1 MPLFS
6 YIAIDKEGKQKE
18 GTLEVG
24 SQNEAISRIK
34 EMGFYPTQVAE
45 VKDSPEEAKKRKKAK
60 AAKKSGGGISLAL
73 PTVGTK
79 ELCQFT
85 RQLAVLIDAGLP
97 LMRGMST
104 LSRSIPNPYFK
115 GIINDIG
122 ETIGGGSTFSEALSK
137 HPKIFD
143 KLYVNMVKAG
153 EIGGVLEIALNRLA
167 EFQEKSESIKG
178 KVKAAMFYPV
188 AVMIVAVIIV
198 GVLMTFVIP
207 KFKAIFADM
216 LGEGETLPGFTL
228 MVLRI
233 SDIVKNNVFAV
244 IGGAIAF
251 FIVFKLIVGKTKF
264 GRYVWDKFKLY
275 MPALGPLV
283 RKVAIARFSR
293 TLGTLISSG
302 VPILQALN
310 IVKETAGNVH
320 LTIAIEKVYD
330 AVKEGETIT
339 KPLEGSGIFPPMVV
353 SMIDIGEET
362 GALPEMLVKV
372 ADVYEEEVDNAVA
385 ALTSLLEPVMIVF
398 LAVIVGSIV
407 IAMFLPLIKM
417 MDKLGS

>member
-6 YIAIDKEGKQKE
+6 YTAIDKEGKQKE

-34 EMGFYPTQVAE
+34 EMGFFPTQVAE
-45 VKDSPEEAKKRKKAK
+45 LKDTPEESKKRKKEK
-60 AAKKSGGGISLAL
+60 AKKKGGGGFAI
-73 PTVGTK
+73 PTVSTK
-79 ELCQFT
+79 ELCTFT

-104 LSRSIPNPYFK
+104 LAKSMPNPYFK

-122 ETIGGGSTFSEALSK
+122 ETIGGGSTFSEALAK

-167 EFQEKSESIKG
+167 EFQEKAESIKG

-188 AVMIVAVIIV
+188 AVMIVATIIV

-216 LGEGETLPGFTL
+216 LGEGEGLPAFTEL
-228 MVLRI
+228 VLQI
-233 SDIVKNNVFAV
+233 SDTIKNNVGAV
-244 IGGAIAF
+244 IGGAIAL
-251 FIVFKLIVGKTKF
+251 FIVFKLIVNKTKG
-264 GRYVWDKFKLY
+264 GRWLWDKFKLH

-302 VPILQALN
+302 VPILQALS

-320 LTIAIEKVYD
+320 LTNAIDKVYE
-330 AVKEGETIT
+330 AVKEGETIV

-372 ADVYEEEVDNAVA
+372 ADVYEEEVDNAVS
-385 ALTSLLEPVMIVF
+385 ALTSLLEPVMICF
-398 LAVIVGSIV
+398 LAVVVGSIV

>member
-18 GTLEVG
+18 GTLEVS

-34 EMGFYPTQVAE
+34 EMGFFPTQVAE
-45 VKDSPEEAKKRKKAK
+45 LKDTPEESKKRKKDK
-60 AAKKSGGGISLAL
+60 AKKKGGGGFAI
-73 PTVGTK
+73 PTVNTK
-79 ELCQFT
+79 ELCTFT

-104 LSRSIPNPYFK
+104 LAKSSANPYFK

-122 ETIGGGSTFSEALSK
+122 ETIGGGSTFSEALAK
-137 HPKIFD
+137 HPRIFD

-167 EFQEKSESIKG
+167 EFQEKAESIKG

-188 AVMIVAVIIV
+188 AVMIVATIIV

-216 LGEGETLPGFTL
+216 LGEGEGLPAFTEL
-228 MVLRI
+228 VLAI
-233 SDIVKNNVFAV
+233 SDTIKNNVGAV
-244 IGGAIAF
+244 IGGAIAL
-251 FIVFKLIVGKTKF
+251 FIVFKLIVNKTKA
-264 GRYVWDKFKLY
+264 GRWVWDKFKLH

-283 RKVAIARFSR
+283 RKIAIARFSR

-302 VPILQALN
+302 VPILQALS

-320 LTIAIEKVYD
+320 LTNAIDKVYD

-372 ADVYEEEVDNAVA
+372 ADVYEEEVDNAVS
-385 ALTSLLEPVMIVF
+385 ALTSLLEPVMICF
-398 LAVIVGSIV
+398 LAVVVGSIV

>member
-1 MPLFS
+1 MPLFN

-45 VKDSPEEAKKRKKAK
+45 VKDSPEEAKKRASKKG
-60 AAKKSGGGISLAL
+60 KKKGEINLAI
-73 PTVGTK
+73 PTVSSK
-79 ELCQFT
+79 ELTQFT

-97 LMRGMST
+97 LMRGMNT
-104 LSRSIPNPYFK
+104 LAKSILNAYFV

-122 ETIGGGSTFSEALSK
+122 DTIGGGSTFSEALAK

-167 EFQEKSESIKG
+167 EFAEKSESIKG
-178 KVKAAMFYPV
+178 KVKAAMFYPI
-188 AVMIVAVIIV
+188 AVLIVAVIIV
-198 GVLMTFVIP
+198 GILMTFVIP
-207 KFKAIFADM
+207 KFKTIFADM
-216 LGEGETLPGFTL
+216 LGPGEGLPAFTEI
-228 MVLRI
+228 VLKI
-233 SDIVKNNVFAV
+233 SDTIKENAIAVV
-244 IGGAIAF
+244 IGVVVV
-251 FIVFKLIVGKTKF
+251 FIIFKLIITKTKF
-264 GRYVWDKFKLY
+264 GRYGWDFFKLKV
-275 MPALGPLV
+275 PPLGGLV
-283 RKVAIARFSR
+283 SKVAIARFAR

-310 IVKETAGNVH
+310 IVKETAGNVI
-320 LTIAIEKVYD
+320 LSQAIEKVYD
-330 AVKEGETIT
+330 AVKEGETIV
-339 KPLEGSGIFPPMVV
+339 KPLEQSGVFPPMVI

-372 ADVYEEEVDNAVA
+372 ADVYEEEVDNAVS
-385 ALTSLLEPVMIVF
+385 ALTSLLEPIMIVF
-398 LAVIVGSIV
+398 LAVVVGSIV

>member
-18 GTLEVG
+18 GTLEVS

-45 VKDSPEEAKKRKKAK
+45 VKDSPEEAKKRKAKK
-60 AAKKSGGGISLAL
+60 AAKKGGGISLAL
-73 PTVGTK
+73 PTVNTK
-79 ELCQFT
+79 ELCTFT

-115 GIINDIG
+115 GVINDIG
-122 ETIGGGSTFSEALSK
+122 DTIGGGSTFSEALAK

-143 KLYVNMVKAG
+143 KLYINMVKAG

-167 EFQEKSESIKG
+167 EFQEKAESIKG

-188 AVMIVAVIIV
+188 AVMFVAVIIV

-216 LGEGETLPGFTL
+216 LGEGETLPGFTML
-228 MVLRI
+228 VLKI
-233 SDIVKNNVFAV
+233 SDTVKNNVFAV

-264 GRYVWDKFKLY
+264 GRFLWDKFKLV

-283 RKVAIARFSR
+283 RKIAIARFSR

-320 LTIAIEKVYD
+320 LTNAIEKVYD

-372 ADVYEEEVDNAVA
+372 ADVYEEEVDNAVS
-385 ALTSLLEPVMIVF
+385 ALTSLLEPVMICF

>member
-6 YIAIDKEGKQKE
+6 YTAIDKEGKQKE

-34 EMGFYPTQVAE
+34 EMGFFPTQVAE
-45 VKDSPEEAKKRKKAK
+45 LKDTPEESKKRKKEK
-60 AAKKSGGGISLAL
+60 AKKKGGGGFAI
-73 PTVGTK
+73 PTVSTK
-79 ELCQFT
+79 ELCTFT

-104 LSRSIPNPYFK
+104 LAKSMPNPYFK

-122 ETIGGGSTFSEALSK
+122 ETIGGGSTFSEALAK

-167 EFQEKSESIKG
+167 EFQEKAESIKG

-188 AVMIVAVIIV
+188 AVMIVATIIV

-216 LGEGETLPGFTL
+216 LGEGEGLPAFTEL
-228 MVLRI
+228 VLQI
-233 SDIVKNNVFAV
+233 SDTIKNNVGAV
-244 IGGAIAF
+244 IGGAIAL
-251 FIVFKLIVGKTKF
+251 FIVFKLIVNKTKG
-264 GRYVWDKFKLY
+264 GRWLWDKFKLH

-283 RKVAIARFSR
+283 RKIAIARFSR

-302 VPILQALN
+302 VPILQALS

-320 LTIAIEKVYD
+320 LTNAIDKVYE
-330 AVKEGETIT
+330 AVKEGETIV

-372 ADVYEEEVDNAVA
+372 ADVYEEEVDNAVS
-385 ALTSLLEPVMIVF
+385 ALTSLLEPVMICF
-398 LAVIVGSIV
+398 LAVVVGSIV

>member
-6 YIAIDKEGKQKE
+6 YIAIDKEGQQKE
-18 GTLEVG
+18 GTLEVS

-45 VKDSPEEAKKRKKAK
+45 VKDTPTEIKKRKAAKAK
-60 AAKKSGGGISLAL
+60 KKGGGGFAL
-73 PTVGTK
+73 PFIASK
-79 ELCQFT
+79 ELTQFT

-97 LMRGMST
+97 LMRGMGT
-104 LSRSIPNPYFK
+104 LAKSMPNPYFK
-115 GIINDIG
+115 GIILDIG
-122 ETIGGGSTFSEALSK
+122 ETIGGGSTFSEALAK

-178 KVKAAMFYPV
+178 KVKAAMFYPI
-188 AVMIVAVIIV
+188 AVMIVATIIV
-198 GVLMTFVIP
+198 GILMTFVIP

-216 LGEGETLPGFTL
+216 LGDGETLPGFTL
-228 MVLRI
+228 FVLAI
-233 SDIVKNNVFAV
+233 SDAIKNNVIAV
-244 IGGAIAF
+244 IGGIIALF
-251 FIVFKLIVGKTKF
+251 VVFQLIINKTKF
-264 GRYVWDKFKLY
+264 GRWIWDKFKLIV
-275 MPALGPLV
+275 PALGPLV
-283 RKVAIARFSR
+283 KKIAIARFSR

-302 VPILQALN
+302 VPILQALS

-320 LTIAIEKVYD
+320 LTNAIDKVYE
-330 AVKEGETIT
+330 AVKEGETIC

>member
-6 YIAIDKEGKQKE
+6 YTAIDKDGKQKE

-45 VKDSPEEAKKRKKAK
+45 VKDTPEEAKKRKE
-60 AAKKSGGGISLAL
+60 KKGKKKGDIGFAL
-73 PTVGTK
+73 PIVNTK
-79 ELCQFT
+79 ELCMFT

-97 LMRGMST
+97 LMRGMTT
-104 LSRSIPNPYFK
+104 LSKSIPNAYFK

-122 ETIGGGSTFSEALSK
+122 ETIGGGSTFSEALAK

-143 KLYVNMVKAG
+143 KLYINMVKAG

-167 EFQEKSESIKG
+167 EFQEKAESIKG
-178 KVKAAMFYPV
+178 KVKSAMFYPV

-216 LGEGETLPGFTL
+216 LGDGETLPGFTML
-228 MVLRI
+228 VLNI
-233 SDIVKNNVFAV
+233 SDAIKNNVIAV
-244 IGGAIAF
+244 LGGTFAF
-251 FIVFKLIVGKTKF
+251 FIVFKLIISKTKA
-264 GRYVWDKFKLY
+264 GRWVWDKFKLL

-283 RKVAIARFSR
+283 RKVAIARFAR

-302 VPILQALN
+302 VPILQALS

-320 LTIAIEKVYD
+320 LSNAIDKVYD

-339 KPLEGSGIFPPMVV
+339 KPLEASGIFPPMVV

-372 ADVYEEEVDNAVA
+372 ADVYEEEVDNAVS
-385 ALTSLLEPVMIVF
+385 ALTSLLEPVMICF

>member
-34 EMGFYPTQVAE
+34 EMGFFPTQVAE
-45 VKDSPEEAKKRKKAK
+45 LKDTPEESKKRKKEK
-60 AAKKSGGGISLAL
+60 AKKKGGGGFAI
-73 PTVGTK
+73 PTVSTK
-79 ELCQFT
+79 ELCTFT

-104 LSRSIPNPYFK
+104 LAKSMPNPYFK

-122 ETIGGGSTFSEALSK
+122 ETIGGGSTFSEALAK

-167 EFQEKSESIKG
+167 EFQEKAESIKG

-188 AVMIVAVIIV
+188 AVMIVATIIV

-216 LGEGETLPGFTL
+216 LGEGEGLPAFTEL
-228 MVLRI
+228 VLQI
-233 SDIVKNNVFAV
+233 SDTIKNNVGAV
-244 IGGAIAF
+244 IGGAIAL
-251 FIVFKLIVGKTKF
+251 FIVFKLIVNKTKG
-264 GRYVWDKFKLY
+264 GRWLWDKFKLH

-283 RKVAIARFSR
+283 RKIAIARFSR

-302 VPILQALN
+302 VPILQALS

-320 LTIAIEKVYD
+320 LTNAIDKVYE
-330 AVKEGETIT
+330 AVKEGETIV

-372 ADVYEEEVDNAVA
+372 ADVYEEEVDNAVS
-385 ALTSLLEPVMIVF
+385 ALTSLLEPVMICF
-398 LAVIVGSIV
+398 LALVVGSIV

>member
-6 YIAIDKEGKQKE
+6 YIAIDKDGKQKE

-45 VKDSPEEAKKRKKAK
+45 VKDTPEEAKKRKSSKG
-60 AAKKSGGGISLAL
+60 KKKGDIGFAL
-73 PTVGTK
+73 PFIATK
-79 ELCQFT
+79 ELCMFT

-97 LMRGMST
+97 LMRGMTT
-104 LSRSIPNPYFK
+104 LAKSMPNAYFK
-115 GIINDIG
+115 GIIQDIG
-122 ETIGGGSTFSEALSK
+122 ETIGGGSTFSEALAK

-143 KLYVNMVKAG
+143 KLYINMVKAG

-167 EFQEKSESIKG
+167 EFQEKAESIKG
-178 KVKAAMFYPV
+178 KVKAAMFYPT
-188 AVMIVAVIIV
+188 AVMFVAVIIV

-216 LGEGETLPGFTL
+216 LGDGETLPGFTL
-228 MVLRI
+228 LVLKI
-233 SDIVKNNVFAV
+233 SDAVKNNVLAV
-244 IGGAIAF
+244 IGGAIAL
-251 FIVFKLIVGKTKF
+251 FIVFKLVTSKTKA
-264 GRYVWDKFKLY
+264 GRWVWDKFKLM

-283 RKVAIARFSR
+283 KKIAIARFSR

-302 VPILQALN
+302 VPILQALS

-320 LTIAIEKVYD
+320 LSNAIDKVYD

-339 KPLEGSGIFPPMVV
+339 KPLEASGIFPPMVV

-372 ADVYEEEVDNAVA
+372 ADVYEEEVDNAVS
-385 ALTSLLEPVMIVF
+385 ALTSLLEPVMICF
-398 LAVIVGSIV
+398 LAVVVGSIV